1 MAYSLPSSLAPEI
14 GLWAG
19 GQPCLA
25 LTITS
30 VASSS
35 NPAPGASLGRL
46 WVGWGLLP
54 LPPDRGLIPGHA
66 GPSVCFLLTKARPL
80 WLKVFTNMISFVW

>member
-25 LTITS
+25 LTISS
-30 VASSS
+30 VASFS
-35 NPAPGASLGRL
+35 NSVLGATRGHL
-46 WVGWGLLP
+46 WVGWGCFLSSMTVGSFL
-54 LPPDRGLIPGHA
+54 DMRGHLFIFFSQKPGHF
-66 GPSVCFLLTKARPL
+66 G
-80 WLKVFTNMISFVW
+80 

>member
-25 LTITS
+25 LTISS

-35 NPAPGASLGRL
+35 SPALGASRGRL
-46 WVGWGLLP
+46 WVRWGLLP
-54 LPPDRGLIPGHA
+54 LPHDRGLAPGHA
-66 GPSVCFLLTKARPL
+66 GPSACLLLTKARPL
-80 WLKVFTNMISFVW
+80 WLKVFTNVISFAW